1 MIGKVRNSNFGG
13 QNLDLLGGARVG
25 RIVDFQEYRLIP
37 SRRINGACPVAL
49 KKGLCEVWG
58 HLRGVT
64 DCTRYVTD
72 CTRDVQA
79 SEYKKS
85 SSYQLLK
92 KLTEDSIS
100 QLLLWVLSSI
110 HPFR

>member
-1 MIGKVRNSNFGG
+1 M
-13 QNLDLLGGARVG
+13 VG
-25 RIVDFQEYRLIP
+25 
-37 SRRINGACPVAL
+37 S
-49 KKGLCEVWG
+49 
-58 HLRGVT
+58 VT

-100 QLLLWVLSSI
+100 QLLLWVLFSI
-110 HPFR
+110 HPFG